1 MGEGGG
7 VEAGT
12 VGAGVGGGKREQ
24 GRRETRVMKCEICL
38 WRRRGVCGGA
48 GNRELRGGGGSGRSD
63 LGDVCVGLQAAVSQ
77 PAVAC
82 LPP

>member
-1 MGEGGG
+1 M
-7 VEAGT
+7 EAGT
-12 VGAGVGGGKREQ
+12 IGAGVGGGKEQ

-38 WRRRGVCGGA
+38 WRRRGICGGA
-48 GNRELRGGGGSGRSD
+48 GNQELGGGSGRND
-63 LGDVCVGLQAAVSQ
+63 LGDVCVGLQAAVFQ

>member
-1 MGEGGG
+1 MGGG
-7 VEAGT
+7 VWKRGRSERVS
-12 VGAGVGGGKREQ
+12 VGREREQ

-38 WRRRGVCGGA
+38 WRRRGIRGGA
-48 GNRELRGGGGSGRSD
+48 GNQELRGGSGRRG
-63 LGDVCVGLQAAVSQ
+63 LGDACVGLQAAVFQ